1 MNPNGEC
8 KQDQRKQHS
17 ELRLENVDS
26 FMASLAGLLDTLKT
40 KVNVLPRVD
49 DKGNSE
55 CPFAEDLYAERDE
68 AEERVAEALQ
78 DASGYMELLDREI
91 ARLRGSFGRVQ
102 ADANSL
108 NSLRAKEEYQNAA
121 QALEHHIGK
130 NLERRKALS
139 ELIASAEKLLAFSR
153 AKKWPVDKP
162 QKSFR
167 PGAVLGG
174 DLTGVRSLGPQA
186 SKPIGSGSS
195 ATLRDS
201 VLDSLI
207 SLGPLSKKGG

>member
-1 MNPNGEC
+1 MNPKGEC
-8 KQDQRKQHS
+8 HQNYRKQNRDF
-17 ELRLENVDS
+17 RLEGIES
-26 FMASLAGLLDTLKT
+26 FMRYMEGLLDTLKA
-40 KVNVLPRVD
+40 KVDMLPKVD
-49 DKGNSE
+49 GDGNSE
-55 CPFAEDLYAERDE
+55 CPFAESLYAERDE
-68 AEERVAEALQ
+68 LEERVNKALQ

-91 ARLRGSFGRVQ
+91 ARLRGNLRRVQ

-174 DLTGVRSLGPQA
+174 DLTGVRSLGHQA